1 MMKITSLFVAVL
13 VGIFWSWLVIPAP
26 HALADSS
33 YYVKEGEDGDGSESD
48 PFGSITDA
56 IDEAKEHGGKKIIV
70 AKGTYSSGFTLPKGV
85 ELVGSDTKDVI
96 IKGLIRM
103 EDKSKLSEVTVDTGG
118 ILTAGKA
125 DVTISKV
132 MVKNV
137 LAVGI
142 KGEEG
147 NGTIIVRDTVVEK
160 SRKGFYL
167 QKGNEIRAENI
178 EVRNNTEEG
187 MDIRENVSGS
197 IRKSEFR
204 DNGESGI
211 EVVLGSSD
219 LVIQS
224 NTFSGNGAS
233 GIAAQF
239 FKGASKVGDV
249 RIDGNAMNGNTNYGI
264 DCKTPQG
271 GLESKDYF
279 LNSISAS
286 GNTFSK
292 NKEGEISNHCRV
304 LTDEERVKLEEKE
317 EVKVDQVLSPAEF
330 AERVQQDATARKEY
344 DDIRETAEREKVE
357 AALAQ
362 LADFVART
370 ESVKNSYK
378 EQGAAECF
386 LFGEDV
392 ETKLSLRLTHAD
404 LTSLLE
410 RVRTESEIFDFDANR
425 LLVQEAL
432 ATHEE
437 VLETIE
443 HETLVSPCGFSLLGW
458 LNTLLANRRDV
469 SPFVTSE
476 ETSLSFFRTSEERRM
491 LFVGNIG
498 YTPTNRSQI
507 LKHGDA
513 SPFADLKESLRSY
526 HQVIGTLTSPMMD
539 EADPAPVSGVAALN
553 MPARFA
559 NIFAT
564 HNVRI
569 LHVGAAGLL
578 KGSGEK
584 GYLKTAVNM
593 GLAGIETYGGLSA
606 NGISSRTLNID
617 GAPVTFLEYRESK
630 TTQPAEMI
638 DAISEAKESARAVVV
653 SVAYDPTLSSLLT
666 EERKSYAK
674 RFVEA
679 GAVLVIGTGLPL
691 APQSE
696 VVGSGR
702 IYYSLG
708 NFWGGAGVAPVN
720 GLAVELTLSGAEH
733 EEPSFQEQVVSWS
746 DEGKIILT
754 PKE

>member
-1 MMKITSLFVAVL
+1 MKITSLFVAVL
-13 VGIFWSWLVIPAP
+13 VGFFLSGLVVPAP

-48 PFGSITDA
+48 PFGSISDA
-56 IDEAKEHGGKKIIV
+56 IDEVKEEGGKKIVV
-70 AKGTYSSGFTLPKGV
+70 AKGSYSGGFTLPKGV

-96 IKGLIRM
+96 IKGQIRM

-132 MVKNV
+132 TVKNV

-147 NGTIIVRDTVVEK
+147 NGTITVRDTVVEK

-178 EVRNNTEEG
+178 EVRDNAEEG

-204 DNGESGI
+204 NNGESGI

-219 LVIQS
+219 LIIQA

-249 RIDGNAMNGNTNYGI
+249 RIDNNALNSNTNYGI

-304 LTDEERVKLEEKE
+304 LTDEERVKLEEKNV
-317 EVKVDQVLSPAEF
+317 VKFDQVLSPAEF
-330 AERVQQDATARKEY
+330 AERVQQDAAARKEY
-344 DDIRETAEREKVE
+344 DDIREAAEREKVE
-357 AALAQ
+357 AALVQ
-362 LADFVART
+362 VADIVTRA
-370 ESVKNSYK
+370 ESAKNEYK
-378 EQGAAECF
+378 ERSATQCF
-386 LFGEDV
+386 LFGEDY
-392 ETKLSLRLTHAD
+392 EIKLSLRSAYTD

-410 RVRTESEIFDFDANR
+410 RVRSDSEKLDFDANR
-425 LLVQEAL
+425 SLVQEAL
-432 ATHEE
+432 VSHEE
-437 VLETIE
+437 ALEAIE
-443 HETLVSPCGFSLLGW
+443 NEMMVSPCSFSLFGW
-458 LNTLLANRRDV
+458 FNSFLADKQD
-469 SPFVTSE
+469 VTSLI
-476 ETSLSFFRTSEERRM
+476 TSDEFAITLFRTSEQRRI
-491 LFVGNIG
+491 LFIGSIG
-498 YTPTNRSQI
+498 YASANRSQI

-513 SPFADLKESLRSY
+513 SPFSELKESFRSY
-526 HQVIGTLTSPMMD
+526 HQVVGALTSPMMD
-539 EADPAPVSGVAALN
+539 EADPAPVSGAAALN

-564 HNVRI
+564 HNIRI
-569 LHVGAAGLL
+569 LHAGAVGLL
-578 KGSGEK
+578 KASGEK
-584 GYLKTAVNM
+584 GYQKTAVNM

-617 GAPVTFLEYRESK
+617 GVPVTFLEYRESK
-630 TTQPAEMI
+630 TTQPAEMV

-653 SVAYDPTLSSLLT
+653 SVAYDPTLSSALT

-674 RFVEA
+674 SFAEA
-679 GAVLVIGTGLPL
+679 GAVLVIGTGLPIT
-691 APQSE
+691 PQSE
-696 VVGSGR
+696 TVGTSR

-708 NFWGGAGVAPVN
+708 NFWGGAGVAPGN
-720 GLAVELTLSGAEH
+720 GLAVGLTLSGVEH
-733 EEPSFQEQVVSWS
+733 EEPSFKEQVISWS